1 MDQPSLPEPVRRWL
15 PEALALWRAKGII
28 TPDQAGIILSIYGS
42 GADLSRQNHF
52 RVLYVLSAMAAFLFG
67 ASILLVIGYNW
78 QAIGREGKLAI
89 MLCGTALVHGAGF
102 LLRRGLGL
110 PFVAQIVHFLG
121 CLVYGA
127 GIWLVAQ
134 AYHIDAH
141 YPDGMLWWALGVMPF
156 VLFEGNF
163 LFHFL
168 YAGLLGIWCLMEV
181 LFSLGQ
187 PEMGFLGFTGWPRG
201 AYALPLLAVPGF
213 FWAYRARSPLLL
225 GIQVPLIA
233 WWCLLQA
240 VAWRTNQWAIF
251 WVGGIGSNLLLV
263 AQAHRRGDAMAI
275 PYRFWGALLVTGA
288 LLVIGSDA
296 FWRSMEFGPRWG
308 GSGGAW
314 DQWTLNTVFCAITL
328 AAAAGTLLATWLR
341 RRDSFDATRLALP
354 ALMAIGIVAFGY
366 LALVG
371 VNAAVPAMIFG
382 NTAILG
388 LCVLLIRVGILEERL
403 APFAWGIFGFLVW
416 TLARYID
423 LFSASGGML
432 GAAGLFALA
441 GAALLVVG
449 RFWMNMPPKGRR
461 QEKAFQPGVI
471 KWPGWIDSCLG
482 WATGHWQAVLLAS
495 VALQLGVVGGM
506 VAMEELSMTGAGIVR
521 LKVVPVDPRDFFRG
535 EYVMLGYET
544 AQVIRRDL
552 PGERS
557 GDVFVT
563 LAPSGDGPYMVPA
576 MASQTRPESG
586 PFLKGRFRNTMG
598 NRVLFGIEA
607 FFVQEGEG
615 KRWETAI
622 REKKVFAEVLVS
634 PSGKARLKGLVE
646 DQP

>member
-1 MDQPSLPEPVRRWL
+1 MDKPSLPDPARRWL
-15 PEALALWRAKGII
+15 TEALALWREKGII
-28 TPDQAGIILSIYGS
+28 SHDQAGIILALYGS
-42 GADLSRQNHF
+42 QADPSRRNHA

-78 QAIGREGKLAI
+78 HGIGREAKLAV
-89 MLCGTALVHGAGF
+89 MLSGTALAHGAGF
-102 LLRRGLGL
+102 WVRRGLGL
-110 PFVAQIVHFLG
+110 PFVAQIIHFLG

-141 YPDGMLWWALGVMPF
+141 FPDGVLWWALGVMPF
-156 VLFEGNF
+156 VLFDGTF

-187 PEMGFLGFTGWPRG
+187 PEMGILGFSGWPRG
-201 AYALPLLAVPGF
+201 AYALPLLALPGF
-213 FWAYRARSPLLL
+213 FWAYRNSSPLLL

-233 WWCLLQA
+233 WWGLLQA
-240 VAWRTNQWAIF
+240 VAWHANQWTIF
-251 WVGGIGSNLLLV
+251 WIGGIGSNLLLV
-263 AQAHRRGDAMAI
+263 AQAHRRGDPMAI
-275 PYRFWGALLVTGA
+275 PYRFWGALLVTAA

-308 GSGGAW
+308 GPGGAW

-328 AAAAGTLLATWLR
+328 AAAAGTLLATWFC
-341 RRDSFDATRLALP
+341 RRDSFEATRLALP
-354 ALMAIGIVAFGY
+354 ALMAAGIVVFGY

-371 VNAAVPAMIFG
+371 MNAAVPAMIFG
-382 NTAILG
+382 NIAILG
-388 LCVLLIRVGILEERL
+388 LCVLLIRVGVLEERL
-403 APFAWGIFGFLVW
+403 VPFAWGIFGFLVW
-416 TLARYID
+416 TLARYLD

-441 GAALLVVG
+441 GAALLVAG
-449 RFWMNMPPKGRR
+449 RFWMKMPPKGRR
-461 QEKAFQPGVI
+461 QEKAFQPGVTE
-471 KWPGWIDSCLG
+471 WPGWIDSCLV
-482 WATGHWQAVLLAS
+482 WTTSHWQFVLLAS

-506 VAMEELSMTGAGIVR
+506 VAAEELSMSGACLVR

-535 EYVMLGYET
+535 EYVMLGFET
-544 AQVIRRDL
+544 AGVINRDL

-557 GDVFVT
+557 GDVYLT
-563 LAPSGDGPYMVPA
+563 MVPGDA
-576 MASQTRPESG
+576 GTHMVPSRASQTRPESG

-634 PSGKARLKGLVE
+634 PSGKARLKGLVKL
-646 DQP
+646 D